1 MKWWGTPNGA
11 MSVAAAIVSVTLV
24 GTAVAVLEMTTERF
38 ACERLLEG
46 LTDQQLELYAD
57 QGRLPEPL
65 PEPLPRGGSRLDRLD
80 RKSLIRLWEAHERE
94 FEDRTEQE
102 LSFYCAHGHWLAQS

>member
-1 MKWWGTPNGA
+1 MLNARITR
-11 MSVAAAIVSVTLV
+11 
-24 GTAVAVLEMTTERF
+24 LEGEKRF
-38 ACERLLEG
+38 RDWFAFERLLEG

-102 LSFYCAHGHWLAQS
+102 LSFYCAHGHWLAQSCDERCCNKVKERSNNK